1 MHYRKKT
8 LHTIIP
14 TADTERGNISSE
26 RRTIPERIFRH
37 MSLGILIILL
47 LTAGSLT
54 GCLRDTETETQS
66 TEETETAEETRDP
79 SWRFKDA
86 FSARQAC
93 TNALD
98 LIHHIGHYDEAAMEE
113 YRGYQIAIRE
123 ILTGEDTT
131 QAQLEALY
139 PQIVEKAGTLS
150 LKRGDVA
157 RVYITTNNGTDHIGR
172 DYKVCRMGFVPAEG
186 EEGEEMSF
194 LNCEIRVRGN
204 STGGGPKFPYSI
216 KLPYNESLF
225 GMDAGKRWN
234 LLANLHDKSLM
245 RGYIGFTLAGELGA
259 PYTPQTKLVEVYL
272 NNSYL
277 GNYELVE
284 AISDASGRVDVDTDD
299 HECILEI
306 DVNRDDGSH
315 YLTTSLGLRFKV
327 DRPEKVSGE
336 MADWLEKFLLEA
348 ETAVAEGRAAE
359 YFDFASFVNVYLTL
373 EYTKNLDS
381 NSFSTRYFI
390 KDNKIY
396 AGPVWDFDLSSGNV
410 SDRVDE
416 EGYRVY
422 LNIQGRGDNS
432 YDSTR
437 GLWNR
442 EGWFKAL
449 FEYEEFSEMVTA
461 RYNEMRPLFENVYA
475 DNELGQSLI
484 GRLQEQYGASFR
496 RNYEET
502 DWDIMERYSP
512 YHMEPGLDYD
522 GHVQFLTDWFRN
534 RLAWLDTVYK
544 R

>member
-1 MHYRKKT
+1 V
-8 LHTIIP
+8 
-14 TADTERGNISSE
+14 
-26 RRTIPERIFRH
+26 
-37 MSLGILIILL
+37 
-47 LTAGSLT
+47 
-54 GCLRDTETETQS
+54 ETETQ
-66 TEETETAEETRDP
+66 TIEETETAEETRDP
-79 SWRFKDA
+79 SWRFEDA
-86 FSARQAC
+86 FDARRAC

-98 LIHHIGHYDEAAMEE
+98 LIHHISHYDEAAMAE
-113 YRGYQIAIRE
+113 YRAYQTEIRG

-131 QAQLEALY
+131 HAQLEALY

-157 RVYITTNNGTDHIGR
+157 RVYITTSNGQDRIGWE
-172 DYKVCRMGFVPAEG
+172 YKTCKMGFVPAVG
-186 EEGEEMSF
+186 EAGEEMSF
-194 LNCEIRVRGN
+194 LDCEIRVRGN
-204 STGGGPKFPYSI
+204 STAGGPKFPYSF
-216 KLPYNESLF
+216 KLPYNDSLF

-259 PYTPQTKLVEVYL
+259 PYTSQSTFVEVYL
-272 NNSYL
+272 NGSYL

-306 DVNRDDGSH
+306 DANRDDGSH
-315 YLTTSLGLRFKV
+315 YLTTGLGLRFKV
-327 DRPEKVSGE
+327 DRPEKVPSE
-336 MADWLEKFLLEA
+336 MKKWLAEFLQEA
-348 ETAVAEGRAAE
+348 ETAAAEGRAAE
-359 YFDFASFVNVYLTL
+359 YFDFESFVNVYLTL

-381 NSFSTRYFI
+381 NAFSTRYFI
-390 KDNKIY
+390 KDDKIY

-442 EGWFKAL
+442 EGWFKVL
-449 FEYEEFSEMVTA
+449 FEYEAFAEMVTA

-475 DNELGQSLI
+475 DNELGKSLI

-496 RNYEET
+496 RNYDET
-502 DWDIMERYSP
+502 DWDIMQRYSP

-522 GHVQFLTDWFRN
+522 GHVQFLTEWFRN

>member
-1 MHYRKKT
+1 MT
-8 LHTIIP
+8 
-14 TADTERGNISSE
+14 
-26 RRTIPERIFRH
+26 
-37 MSLGILIILL
+37 
-47 LTAGSLT
+47 
-54 GCLRDTETETQS
+54 
-66 TEETETAEETRDP
+66 
-79 SWRFKDA
+79 
-86 FSARQAC
+86 
-93 TNALD
+93 
-98 LIHHIGHYDEAAMEE
+98 E
-113 YRGYQIAIRE
+113 YRAYQTEVRE

-131 QAQLEALY
+131 QAQLEELY
-139 PQIVEKAGTLS
+139 LQIRDRAGKLS

-157 RVYITTNNGTDHIGR
+157 RVYITTSRGDDRIGW
-172 DYKVCRMGFVPAEG
+172 DYQNCKMGFVPAEG

-194 LNCEIRVRGN
+194 LNCEIRIRGN
-204 STGGGPKFPYSI
+204 STAGGPKFPYSI

-259 PYTPQTKLVEVYL
+259 PYTSQTRLVEVYL
-272 NNSYL
+272 NGSYL

-284 AISDASGRVDVDTDD
+284 AISDAENRVDVDTDD

-315 YLTTSLGLRFKV
+315 YLTTGLGLRFKV
-327 DRPEKVSGE
+327 DRPEKVPKD
-336 MADWLEKFLLEA
+336 MQKWLDEFLAEA
-348 ETAVAEGRAAE
+348 ETALLEGRGAE
-359 YFDFASFVNVYLTL
+359 YFDLDSFVNVYLTL

-390 KDNKIY
+390 KDGKIY

-410 SDRVDE
+410 ADDVDE
-416 EGYRVY
+416 EGYRIY
-422 LNIQGRGDNS
+422 LNIQGRGDGS
-432 YDSTR
+432 EDSTR

-442 EGWFKAL
+442 EGWIGAL
-449 FEYEEFSEMVTA
+449 FQYQEGFEDMVVA

-484 GRLQEQYGASFR
+484 GRLQDRYGASFR
-496 RNYEET
+496 RNYDET
-502 DWDIMERYSP
+502 DWDIMRRYSP
-512 YHMEPGLDYD
+512 YHMAPGLDYD
-522 GHVQFLTDWFRN
+522 GHVQFLTDWFRD